1 MPPQPSHNGRAAV
14 SECTV
19 QRTFHPHLKIS
30 NDNMLSIVCIPHRL
44 AGPPTHTRI
53 TLRSLQSASQG

>member
-19 QRTFHPHLKIS
+19 QRIFHPHQKLS
-30 NDNMLSIVCIPHRL
+30 NDSMLSIVCIPHRL